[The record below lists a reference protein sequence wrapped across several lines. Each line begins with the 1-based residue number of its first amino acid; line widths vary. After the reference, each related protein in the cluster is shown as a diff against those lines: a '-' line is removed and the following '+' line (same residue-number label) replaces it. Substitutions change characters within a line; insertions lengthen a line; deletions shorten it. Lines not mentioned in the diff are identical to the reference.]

1 MSDRMKLSADTR
13 FRLKPDVA
21 FQALGPEEESVVLSL
36 ESGQL
41 YTGNATATFFLDAV
55 KRGQSLGE
63 AAQAL
68 CEGFEVAPEHAL
80 ADLQQLARQLLAEG
94 LVETV
99 P

>member
-1 MSDRMKLSADTR
+1 VPSSTKLSAQTR

-41 YTGNATATFFLDAV
+41 YTGNPAATFFLAAV

-63 AAQAL
+63 AAQAMS
-68 CEGFEVAPEHAL
+68 EGFEVGPERALEDLQAL
-80 ADLQQLARQLLAEG
+80 ARELLAEG